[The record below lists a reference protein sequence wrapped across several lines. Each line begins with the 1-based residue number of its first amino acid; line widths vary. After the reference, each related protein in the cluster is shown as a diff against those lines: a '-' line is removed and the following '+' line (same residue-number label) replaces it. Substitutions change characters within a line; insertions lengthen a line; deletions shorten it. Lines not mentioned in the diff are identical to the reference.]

1 MPKIMVAPNNFADID
16 KVINSADAIVIGIEN
31 LSVNFIYV
39 RITVFAGMYFP
50 FCMFFFSVHSSSD

>member
-1 MPKIMVAPNNFADID
+1 MARVCSCHLKLP
-16 KVINSADAIVIGIEN
+16 EN